1 MNNPSLAGT
10 RNISTG
16 YSSEKFPAC
25 RLPAEIGQAGQTG
38 PPDPDLIGAGDT
50 GTYNTKG
57 KR

>member
-1 MNNPSLAGT
+1 ME
-10 RNISTG
+10 
-16 YSSEKFPAC
+16 EKFSAC

-38 PPDPDLIGAGDT
+38 PPDHVLNRAGLPDHDLTGAGDT

>member
-25 RLPAEIGQAGQTG
+25 RQTG
-38 PPDPDLIGAGDT
+38 PPDHDLTGAGDT